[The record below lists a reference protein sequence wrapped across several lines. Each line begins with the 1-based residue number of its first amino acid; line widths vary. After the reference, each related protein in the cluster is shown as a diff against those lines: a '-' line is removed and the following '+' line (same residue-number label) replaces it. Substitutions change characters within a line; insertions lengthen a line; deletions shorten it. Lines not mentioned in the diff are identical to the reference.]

1 METVDLLAC
10 AAIVFGGIGVSIFI
24 AAISGYVR
32 DKTRMA
38 TLQKRAG
45 SGGLLRRVLRKGVP
59 VFNSVGRFAL
69 HAKAFRTS
77 VNRLGTVLRLKGFDC
92 NETSLAS
99 LACAAFLALLLTG
112 GLLGSMLA
120 GVAFSVFLYAMVS
133 AWATRSYDQHRDCIR
148 EALPDA
154 VRAMS
159 ACFHA
164 GYTLQQTFD
173 QLQREL
179 PGPVGDM
186 FGSARDAME
195 TGSTAKEALA
205 GLRGRGSISELSFV
219 SVALEVQHRA
229 GGSMRHVL
237 AAACESLESELEL
250 RRSLRVHTAQAR
262 LSARVVTGVTVGLVG
277 VLSLLSED
285 FLAPFFASALGLSM
299 LAAALCMQV
308 AGIAIVRKMLQV
320 EVD

>member
-1 METVDLLAC
+1 MEASDVLLMVALGS
-10 AAIVFGGIGVSIFI
+10 AALGSSVLFWLVRSYVSERVRFQGV
-24 AAISGYVR
+24 
-32 DKTRMA
+32 
-38 TLQKRAG
+38 QKRAG
-45 SGGLLRRVLRKGVP
+45 AGGLTGRLLRNGIPTMR
-59 VFNSVGRFAL
+59 SVARL
-69 HAKAFRTS
+69 MMRIPTVRTS
-77 VNRLGTVLRLKGFDC
+77 VERTVAVLNIRGVVCDAQAVG
-92 NETSLAS
+92 SLLSSVAT
-99 LACAAFLALLLTG
+99 CLLLLG
-112 GLLGSMLA
+112 FVVGSWVAGLAFAACMFA
-120 GVAFSVFLYAMVS
+120 GVS
-133 AWATRSYDQHRDCIR
+133 AWASHAFEQRREDIR

-179 PGPVGDM
+179 RGSVGEL

-205 GLRGRGSISELSFV
+205 SLRGSSAIPELSFI

-237 AAACESLESELEL
+237 DAACDSLESELEL

-262 LSARVVTGVTVGLVG
+262 LSARVVSGVSLGLVG
-277 VLSLLSED
+277 VLSLLTED
-285 FLAPFFASALGLSM
+285 FLGPFFETPLGMVM
-299 LAAALCMQV
+299 LAAAISMQC
-308 AGIAIVRKMLQV
+308 AGVLVVRRMLKV